1 MAVAKIKTRVLHRRQ
16 HTAGHR
22 SYLPPPKR
30 RAKGLPLLLQGE
42 LSDIEVPAAEQ
53 VRAPREV
60 LHVAVVDLLR
70 LDRDR
75 LVSMRLQRR
84 CPLVERRRIVRFQ
97 RLHPAY
103 AEPGTASTRID
114 HRH

>member
-22 SYLPPPKR
+22 SYLPPSKR

-53 VRAPREV
+53 VRAPGEV

-70 LDRDR
+70 LDRDGG
-75 LVSMRLQRR
+75 VSMRLQRGG
-84 CPLVERRRIVRFQ
+84 PVVERLRVVRLQ
-97 RLHPAY
+97 RLHPADL
-103 AEPGTASTRID
+103 EPGIGGMRFD
-114 HRH
+114 